1 MPVKATA
8 SRAPLLDRDSVRRRL
23 AAPRPPFR
31 RSDADLI
38 NPEARRREL
47 AALGKALKPAA
58 VLVPLVDRREGMTV
72 LLTQRSPNLADHAGQ
87 ISFPGGRIDPRD
99 ADATTCALREAQ
111 EEVGLEP
118 GRIEIVGR
126 LDTYVVRTGFE
137 VTPVVGVLDPPAE
150 LKPDSTEVVGVFEVP
165 LSFFLDPGNVRMD
178 RREFKGTLRHFYVW
192 PYLGYYIWG
201 ATAGM
206 LVNLSEVLRPDAKR

>member
-1 MPVKATA
+1 MPVKQGK
-8 SRAPLLDRDSVRRRL
+8 LDRETVRRRL
-23 AAPRPPFR
+23 LAPRKASR

-38 NPEARRREL
+38 EADARREEL

-58 VLVPLVDRREGMTV
+58 VLVPLVDRPGEMTV

-87 ISFPGGRIDPRD
+87 ISFPGGRIDPCD
-99 ADATTCALREAQ
+99 IDATTCALREAR
-111 EEVGLEP
+111 EEVGLESA
-118 GRIEIVGR
+118 GIEVVGR

-137 VTPVVGVLDPPAE
+137 VTPVVGLVDPPHL
-150 LKPDSTEVVGVFEVP
+150 LKPDPTEVVGIFEVP
-165 LSFFLDPGNVRMD
+165 LSFFLDPANVRKEQ
-178 RREFKGTLRHFYVW
+178 REFKGRLRHFYVW

-206 LVNLSEVLRPDAKR
+206 LVNLSEVLRLDVTRR

>member
-1 MPVKATA
+1 MSVK
-8 SRAPLLDRDSVRRRL
+8 PGKLDRETVRRRMS
-23 AAPRPPFR
+23 APRIASR

-38 NPEARRREL
+38 EAGARREEL

-58 VLVPLVDRREGMTV
+58 VLVPLVDRPGGMTV

-87 ISFPGGRIDPRD
+87 ISFPGGRIDPCD
-99 ADATTCALREAQ
+99 TDATTCALREAH

-118 GRIEIVGR
+118 GGIEVVGQ

-137 VTPVVGVLDPPAE
+137 VTPVVGLLHPPGL
-150 LKPDSTEVVGVFEVP
+150 LKPDPIEVVEVFEVP
-165 LSFFLDPGNVRMD
+165 LSFFLDPGNVRKEQ
-178 RREFKGTLRHFYVW
+178 REFKGSLRHFYVW

-206 LVNLSEVLRPDAKR
+206 LVNLSEVLRLDTTRR

>member
-1 MPVKATA
+1 MPVK
-8 SRAPLLDRDSVRRRL
+8 PGKLDREAVRRRMS
-23 AAPRPPFR
+23 APRVATR

-38 NPEARRREL
+38 EVDARREEL
-47 AALGKALKPAA
+47 AALGKELKPAA
-58 VLVPLVDRREGMTV
+58 VLVPLVDRPGGMTV

-99 ADATTCALREAQ
+99 IDATTCALREAR

-118 GRIEIVGR
+118 GGIEVVGC
-126 LDTYVVRTGFE
+126 LDTYVVRTGYE
-137 VTPVVGVLDPPAE
+137 VTPVVGLLDPPGV
-150 LKPDSTEVVGVFEVP
+150 LRPDPTEVVDVFEVP
-165 LSFFLDPGNVRMD
+165 LSFFLDPGNVRKEQ
-178 RREFKGTLRHFYVW
+178 REFKGRLRHFYVW

-206 LVNLSEVLRPDAKR
+206 LLNLSEVLRLDTTRR

>member
-1 MPVKATA
+1 MSVKPA
-8 SRAPLLDRDSVRRRL
+8 RLDRETVRRRL
-23 AAPRPPFR
+23 SAPRLSSR

-38 NPEARRREL
+38 NPEARRLEL
-47 AALGKALKPAA
+47 AALGRTLKPAA
-58 VLVPLVDRREGMTV
+58 VLVPLVDRPEGMTV

-87 ISFPGGRIDPRD
+87 ISFPGGRIDPCD
-99 ADATTCALREAQ
+99 ADATTCALREAR

-118 GRIEIVGR
+118 GRVEIVGR

-137 VTPVVGVLDPPAE
+137 VTPVVGVLDPPGA
-150 LKPDSTEVVGVFEVP
+150 LTLDPTEVVDVFEVP
-165 LSFFLDPGNVRMD
+165 LSYFLDPGNVRKD
-178 RREFKGTLRHFYVW
+178 QREFRGALRHFYVW

-206 LVNLSEVLRPDAKR
+206 LVNLSEVLRPDTIRR

>member
-1 MPVKATA
+1 MTA
-8 SRAPLLDRDSVRRRL
+8 ARLDRATVRRRL
-23 AAPRPPFR
+23 SQPRASAR

-58 VLVPLVDRREGMTV
+58 VLVPLVDRPGGMTV

-87 ISFPGGRIDPRD
+87 ISCPGGRIDPCD
-99 ADATTCALREAQ
+99 ADAVTCALREAR

-118 GRIEIVGR
+118 ARIEVVGQ

-137 VTPVVGVLDPPAE
+137 VTPVVGVLDPPAM
-150 LKPDSTEVVGVFEVP
+150 LAPDPTEVVEVFEVP
-165 LSFFLDPGNVRMD
+165 LSFFLDPANIRKD
-178 RREFKGTLRHFYVW
+178 QREFKGALRHFYVW

-206 LVNLSEVLRPDAKR
+206 LVNLSEVLRPEAARR

>member
-1 MPVKATA
+1 MSVKHGK
-8 SRAPLLDRDSVRRRL
+8 LDREIVRWRMSMPRL
-23 AAPRPPFR
+23 VTR

-38 NPEARRREL
+38 EADARRKEL

-58 VLVPLVDRREGMTV
+58 VLVPLVDRPDGMTV

-87 ISFPGGRIDPRD
+87 ISFPGGRIDPCD
-99 ADATTCALREAQ
+99 TDATTCALREAR

-118 GRIEIVGR
+118 GGIEVVGR
-126 LDTYVVRTGFE
+126 LDTYVIRTGYE
-137 VTPVVGVLDPPAE
+137 VTPVVGLLAPPE
-150 LKPDSTEVVGVFEVP
+150 MLKPDPVEVAGIFEVP
-165 LSFFLDPGNVRMD
+165 LSFFLDPGNVRKEQ
-178 RREFKGTLRHFYVW
+178 REFNGGLRHFYVW

-206 LVNLSEVLRPDAKR
+206 LVNLSEVLRLDTTRR

>member
-1 MPVKATA
+1 MSVTA
-8 SRAPLLDRDSVRRRL
+8 RLSRETVRRRL
-23 AAPRPPFR
+23 AAPRPPSR

-58 VLVPLVDRREGMTV
+58 VLVPLVDRPEGMTV

-99 ADATTCALREAQ
+99 ADATTCALREAR

-118 GRIEIVGR
+118 GWVEIVGR

-137 VTPVVGVLDPPAE
+137 VTPVVGVVDPPAA
-150 LKPDSTEVVGVFEVP
+150 LNPDPVEVVKAFEVP
-165 LSFFLDPGNVRMD
+165 LAYFLDLGNVDKRQ
-178 RREFKGTLRHFYVW
+178 REFAGSLRHFYVW

-206 LVNLSEVLRPDAKR
+206 LVNLSEVLRSDAGR